1 MYILMRQ
8 QWIAC
13 PQDQVFEF
21 FSDARNLEAITPPWL
36 KFRILSPA
44 PVPMVQRAQIEYQL
58 SWRFVKL
65 RWVTL
70 ITHWSPPHFFVDLQ
84 QSGPYRYWEHTHA
97 FRDENGGTRMFDTV
111 RYELPL
117 GILGR
122 MAHSLKVR
130 CDLERIFDYR
140 AAKITEYFD
149 REQARQHSL
158 GR

>member
-13 PQDQVFEF
+13 PQEQVFEF
-21 FSDARNLEAITPPWL
+21 FSNARNLEAITPPWL
-36 KFRILSPA
+36 KFRILSAA
-44 PVPMVQRAQIEYQL
+44 PVPMAQRAQIEYQL
-58 SWRFVKL
+58 SWRFIRL
-65 RWVTL
+65 RWKTL

-130 CDLERIFDYR
+130 RDLERIFDYR

-149 REQARQHSL
+149 RVQASQHSL